1 MDRINGIWN
10 FHLDS
15 SNENIRQMKFYS
27 TVTGAVILHMLIG
40 AVQMGNIITYI
51 TSYMRFYVSKD
62 NNYGRNTWISSV
74 IVLAFTIFTIISGY
88 MTRKVSFRAVIFLG
102 ALLIT
107 LGNFLA
113 SLAVNASFEY
123 LVVTYGF
130 IQNAGCGLIY
140 SIVIVTSAKWK
151 PEYRGFIAGLIIAMD
166 SISTFI
172 TMELQTMYFNPD
184 NIPPDDRGYFTDP
197 DILERV
203 PHYFRFVTI
212 IYIIMGAVGTLL
224 MFVPPAD
231 VPQPSQINV
240 SQQQTTTTAMTISET
255 IDNNQSSSI
264 INDGPQGLH
273 HRHLQARNIDDI
285 LSSSSGIFPSSSLT
299 ENLIENDY
307 LGILKEQFDH
317 DEEYLSNIN
326 ANRTNNS
333 SDKDLTDMNNER
345 RPIVKNYYGVRKA
358 LRTRMAMIL
367 LITFGLST
375 NSSYFIG
382 AMGKPYGQTFISDD
396 HFLSTV
402 IAFANIANCFGSFFC
417 GKLLDR
423 FKFKR
428 TMIFINCLVS
438 ASYFSFIFSYYFA
451 HKLLYTIWIMVI
463 NFASI
468 GFFSSHLPE
477 VMNKFGAKHA
487 TAIYG
492 IIHTGPVI
500 SSLALSPVFELL
512 INYYGWFPTFLTV
525 GFLNFISMVII
536 MIFYRA
542 HTVI

>member
-1 MDRINGIWN
+1 MDRLNNWFINGFQN
-10 FHLDS
+10 Q
-15 SNENIRQMKFYS
+15 SNDHIRQLKFYS
-27 TVTGAVILHMLIG
+27 TVIGAVILHMLVG

-51 TSYMRFYVSKD
+51 TSYMRFYVSND

-74 IVLAFTIFTIISGY
+74 IVLAFTIFTIMSGY
-88 MTRKVSFRAVIFLG
+88 MTRKVSFRSVIFLG
-102 ALLIT
+102 AFLIT
-107 LGNFLA
+107 LGNFLS
-113 SLAVNASFEY
+113 SLAVNASFEF

-140 SIVIVTSAKWK
+140 SIVIVTSVKWK
-151 PEYRGFIAGLIIAMD
+151 PQYRGFIAGLIIAMD

-172 TMELQTMYFNPD
+172 TMELQTMYFNPN

-197 DILERV
+197 EILLRV
-203 PHYFRFVTI
+203 PRYFRFVSL
-212 IYIIMGAVGTLL
+212 IYIVMGVVGTMM

-231 VPQPSQINV
+231 VPQPSQINDHEQ
-240 SQQQTTTTAMTISET
+240 SQPVTISQT
-255 IDNNQSSSI
+255 IDNNQLYASM
-264 INDGPQGLH
+264 DGPQGLTV
-273 HRHLQARNIDDI
+273 RQLRATNIDDI
-285 LSSSSGIFPSSSLT
+285 VSSSSGIFPSTSLT

-317 DEEYLSNIN
+317 DEEFLSNIRRGN
-326 ANRTNNS
+326 TNDPYNHYM
-333 SDKDLTDMNNER
+333 TDTNTANNER
-345 RPIVKNYYGVRKA
+345 RPIMKNYYGVRKA

-375 NSSYFIG
+375 NASYFIG
-382 AMGKPYGQTFISDD
+382 AMGKPYGQSFISDD

-402 IAFANIANCFGSFFC
+402 IAFANLANCFGSFFC

-451 HKLLYTIWIMVI
+451 HKLLFTIWIMVI

-500 SSLALSPVFELL
+500 SSLALSPLFELL

-525 GFLNFISMVII
+525 GFLNFTSMVII
-536 MIFYRA
+536 MIYYRA

>member
-1 MDRINGIWN
+1 M
-10 FHLDS
+10 
-15 SNENIRQMKFYS
+15 
-27 TVTGAVILHMLIG
+27 
-40 AVQMGNIITYI
+40 
-51 TSYMRFYVSKD
+51 
-62 NNYGRNTWISSV
+62 
-74 IVLAFTIFTIISGY
+74 
-88 MTRKVSFRAVIFLG
+88 
-102 ALLIT
+102 
-107 LGNFLA
+107 
-113 SLAVNASFEY
+113 NASFEF

-140 SIVIVTSAKWK
+140 SIVIVTSVKWK
-151 PEYRGFIAGLIIAMD
+151 PQYRGFIAGLIIAMD

-172 TMELQTMYFNPD
+172 TMELQTMYFNPN

-197 DILERV
+197 EILLRV
-203 PHYFRFVTI
+203 PRYFRFVSL
-212 IYIIMGAVGTLL
+212 IYIVMGIVGTMM

-231 VPQPSQINV
+231 VPQPSQINDHEQ
-240 SQQQTTTTAMTISET
+240 SQPVTISQT
-255 IDNNQSSSI
+255 IDNNQLYASM
-264 INDGPQGLH
+264 DGPQGLTV
-273 HRHLQARNIDDI
+273 RQLRATNIDDI
-285 LSSSSGIFPSSSLT
+285 VSSSSGIFPSTSLT

-317 DEEYLSNIN
+317 DEEFLSNIRRRNTNDPYNHYMTDTN
-326 ANRTNNS
+326 AA
-333 SDKDLTDMNNER
+333 NNER
-345 RPIVKNYYGVRKA
+345 RPIMKNYYGVRKA

-375 NSSYFIG
+375 NASYFIG
-382 AMGKPYGQTFISDD
+382 AMGKPYGQSFITDD

-402 IAFANIANCFGSFFC
+402 IAFANLANCFGSFFC

-451 HKLLYTIWIMVI
+451 HKLLFTIWIMVI

-500 SSLALSPVFELL
+500 SSLALSPLFELL

-525 GFLNFISMVII
+525 GFLNFTSKFHVEIS
-536 MIFYRA
+536 F
-542 HTVI
+542 